1 MPRKKTTTEKRKPGR
16 PKGSVKT
23 TIGKEVTQRLSR
35 GETALYNNS
44 RDSILRWLD
53 DNGEYNEVTSPLMA
67 IVLSGMAKEQ
77 PFLFDRL
84 LLDPDLERAVDV
96 IRAKLFAR
104 AVKKLREYAFQGGS
118 PKWMEMYMRIIASD
132 KDLGRLTGGVKFG
145 EVANLTVD
153 NRKQINVV
161 APPVEEKPATR
172 KKAPKALPNI
182 EILDVDAQEVN
193 DSEEVQNS

>member
-1 MPRKKTTTEKRKPGR
+1 MAEKKTKRKPGR

-23 TIGKEVTQRLSR
+23 TIGKEVTARLSK
-35 GETALYNNS
+35 GETILYNNS
-44 RDSILRWLD
+44 RDSLLEWLTE
-53 DNGEYNEVTSPLMA
+53 NGEAQEVTSPLMA
-67 IVLSGMAKEQ
+67 IVLSGMAKKQ
-77 PFLFDRL
+77 PLLFDRL
-84 LLDPDLERAVDV
+84 LLDPDLSRAVDV
-96 IRAKLFAR
+96 VRAKLFAR

-161 APPVEEKPATR
+161 APPVEQQENKPSSR
-172 KKAPKALPNI
+172 KKSPKALPNI
-182 EILDVDAQEVN
+182 EILDVEAEDVN
-193 DSEEVQNS
+193 EEDNA

>member
-1 MPRKKTTTEKRKPGR
+1 
-16 PKGSVKT
+16 
-23 TIGKEVTQRLSR
+23 
-35 GETALYNNS
+35 
-44 RDSILRWLD
+44 
-53 DNGEYNEVTSPLMA
+53 MA

-193 DSEEVQNS
+193 DSEEVQNT

>member
-1 MPRKKTTTEKRKPGR
+1 MAEKKTKRKPGR

-23 TIGKEVTQRLSR
+23 TIGKEVTARLSR
-35 GETALYNNS
+35 GETALYNSS
-44 RDSILRWLD
+44 RDSLLEWLAE
-53 DNGEYNEVTSPLMA
+53 NGESQEVTSPLMA

-77 PFLFDRL
+77 PLLFDRL
-84 LLDPDLERAVDV
+84 LLDPDLSRAVDV
-96 IRAKLFAR
+96 VRAKLFAR

-161 APPVEEKPATR
+161 APPVEQQETKPSSR
-172 KKAPKALPNI
+172 KKSPKALPNI
-182 EILDVDAQEVN
+182 EVLDVEAEDVN
-193 DSEEVQNS
+193 EEDNA